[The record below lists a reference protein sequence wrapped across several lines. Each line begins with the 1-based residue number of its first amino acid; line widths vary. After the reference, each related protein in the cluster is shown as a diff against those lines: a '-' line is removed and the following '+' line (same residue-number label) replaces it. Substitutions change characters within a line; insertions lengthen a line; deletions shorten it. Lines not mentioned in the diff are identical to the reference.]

1 MALTGTLEIGNK
13 SYKILECDYEF
24 TQDTDDTGRP
34 SGNPGGG
41 KINLTLYVH
50 DDSDFMLHE
59 WMRDTNTTK
68 DGKLALTVNA
78 NNLEKKKTVSFKDAY
93 CIYLYEYF
101 NFNNIESNTLM
112 MYMKISIIPES
123 ITFGD
128 NDNCVFDGLIS

>member
-1 MALTGTLEIGNK
+1 MALSGTFEVGNK
-13 SYKILECDYEF
+13 SYKIFECDFEF

-34 SGNPGGG
+34 SSNPGGG
-41 KINLTLYVH
+41 KINLTLDVH

-59 WMRDTNTTK
+59 WMKDTNMVK

-78 NNLEKKKTVSFKDAY
+78 NNVEKKKTVKFKDAY

-101 NFNNIESNTLM
+101 NFSNIESNVPM
-112 MYMKISIIPES
+112 MYMKISIIPET

-128 NDNCVFDGLIS
+128 NDNCAFEGLIS